1 MERDS
6 GITAGSFGVVGA
18 IFALQF
24 FAEVPK
30 VRKDILQVGF
40 FCPCLSSA
48 RSRKRGIGEEKSRN
62 RELNRGKRE
71 GWRNMGNHERGW
83 EPALKREHKE
93 GEDNSADFLWSSRN
107 CRSLE
112 TIL

>member
-1 MERDS
+1 MNS

-40 FCPCLSSA
+40 YFVV
-48 RSRKRGIGEEKSRN
+48 
-62 RELNRGKRE
+62 
-71 GWRNMGNHERGW
+71 GWLR
-83 EPALKREHKE
+83 
-93 GEDNSADFLWSSRN
+93 
-107 CRSLE
+107 
-112 TIL
+112 